1 MERGFIILETIS
13 RRLVP
18 GPRINTAEVCARLSR
33 LLLLLMAVE
42 LITMPLTQH
51 FWTWDGFLHGGPDF
65 ETGLFMIV
73 VCLCL
78 VLLRAQHGQQRI
90 PLLLPIRMQ
99 LFLALGR
106 QCWRPTQIDGFA
118 TSARQLPSNRPQGVV
133 TLPLLI

>member
-1 MERGFIILETIS
+1 M
-13 RRLVP
+13 
-18 GPRINTAEVCARLSR
+18 
-33 LLLLLMAVE
+33 LLLLVAVE

-73 VCLCL
+73 VCMCL
-78 VLLRAQHGQQRI
+78 VLLRAQHGRQRI

-106 QCWRPTQIDGFA
+106 QCWRPMQIDGFA
-118 TSARQLPSNRPQGVV
+118 TRALEVPSNRTEDAV